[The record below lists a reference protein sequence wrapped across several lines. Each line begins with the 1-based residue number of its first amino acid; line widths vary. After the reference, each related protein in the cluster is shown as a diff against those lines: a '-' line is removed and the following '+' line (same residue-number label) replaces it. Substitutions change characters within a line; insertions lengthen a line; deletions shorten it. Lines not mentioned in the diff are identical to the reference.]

1 MPIRMWR
8 HTWDI
13 TLAVVLVALSFVP
26 GTEHQGVDL
35 GEFGNRQLDTPG
47 ILLLLVQALPLVIR
61 RRWPA
66 TCLAIIGGGFIA
78 YQLLRY
84 PIAFASLG
92 LIIALYSIGAHQT
105 RRRIVAAV
113 TAAAVYV
120 AFAFAL
126 HAAGSPETFVE
137 YVTFTFVLITCW
149 SSGLWMREHT
159 ERQRRAEEEIVV
171 TERARIAR
179 ELHDTVTNHVTAMV
193 VQADAAQY
201 ATGDNVTAGLRA
213 ISDAGRG
220 ALTDLRYLLGA
231 LQGYGDLEKQAGT
244 LPDLVARSRAAGQ
257 PVELVE
263 HGEPRP
269 MAGPAEV
276 AAYRVVQEALTNALK
291 HAAGKRTVVE
301 LHHGDQ
307 WLELAVTT
315 AGTTRS
321 GLGRGSGRGL
331 VGMRERVSVVGGDLS
346 AGASPDGGFRVRARI
361 PLGVT

>member
-1 MPIRMWR
+1 MPMRMWR
-8 HTWDI
+8 HTCDI
-13 TLAVVLVALSFVP
+13 TLAIAQTLP
-26 GTEHQGVDL
+26 
-35 GEFGNRQLDTPG
+35 
-47 ILLLLVQALPLVIR
+47 LLVR

-66 TCLAIIGGGFIA
+66 TCLAVIGAGFIA

-84 PIAFASLG
+84 PIAFVSLG

-105 RRRIVAAV
+105 RRRIAAAA
-113 TAAAVYV
+113 TATAVYV

-137 YVTFTFVLITCW
+137 YVTF
-149 SSGLWMREHT
+149 SSG
-159 ERQRRAEEEIVV
+159 A
-171 TERARIAR
+171 
-179 ELHDTVTNHVTAMV
+179 LH
-193 VQADAAQY
+193 
-201 ATGDNVTAGLRA
+201 
-213 ISDAGRG
+213 
-220 ALTDLRYLLGA
+220 
-231 LQGYGDLEKQAGT
+231 GYGDIEKQAGT

-276 AAYRVVQEALTNALK
+276 AAYRVVHEALTNALK
-291 HAAGKRTVVE
+291 HAAGMRTVVE
-301 LHHGDQ
+301 FHHGDQ
-307 WLELAVTT
+307 WLELAATT

-331 VGMRERVSVVGGDLS
+331 VGMRERVSVVGGDLG
-346 AGASPDGGFRVRARI
+346 ACASPDNGFRVHARI